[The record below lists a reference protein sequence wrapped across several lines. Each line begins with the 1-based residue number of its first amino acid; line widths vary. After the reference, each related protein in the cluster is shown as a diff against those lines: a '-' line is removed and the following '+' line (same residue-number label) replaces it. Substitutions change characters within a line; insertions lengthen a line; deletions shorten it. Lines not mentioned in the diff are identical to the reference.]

1 MIKKIFKLIHDLKI
15 FFLALII
22 VWFLFILGL
31 NPVSITKLIGAK
43 ISSAVGFSV
52 GVKENSFNKL
62 ALQLQEKEKR
72 LVKKEETLER
82 IEAELKKRNSLREN
96 KLVLIMILGI
106 VILFILILLNY
117 YFDYKK
123 RKSDLKN
130 NK

>member
-1 MIKKIFKLIHDLKI
+1 M
-15 FFLALII
+15 
-22 VWFLFILGL
+22 
-31 NPVSITKLIGAK
+31 
-43 ISSAVGFSV
+43 
-52 GVKENSFNKL
+52 
-62 ALQLQEKEKR
+62 QLQEKEKR